1 MDLKKLIGEMTQ
13 ARGLPGYEGDVAA
26 IFCREMEKIGLKT
39 DTDAIGNATAY
50 MGKAGGP
57 RIMAT
62 AHLDEIGLIVT
73 EILDDGALRFT
84 RMGGVDPRILPG
96 SKVRVYTKEGKLT
109 GVIGAK
115 PPHLLTAAERKKN
128 LEMKDM
134 YIDMGMSAERVKQTV
149 RVGDL
154 VALDGP
160 LTELAG
166 GRLASKTMDDRA
178 CVAAMCLAAEQLKDV
193 DLKGEV
199 CFVAAGQEE
208 VGSRGATTATYRLN
222 PDLAIAFDVTHGQM
236 PDCKPQE
243 VFPLDKVVMSI
254 GPNIHPAMHA
264 RIMETARKNGIAV
277 QGCVCG
283 GLTST
288 DAEVTQV
295 SRMGV
300 PTVLIELPLKYMH
313 TTVETLSL
321 DTTREC
327 ARLLSCFV
335 REILAE
341 WGNIQWQ

>member
-134 YIDMGMSAERVKQTV
+134 YIDMGMSAERIREIQKISQEPVSLETPIGEEEDSQL
-149 RVGDL
+149 GDFIEDSQA
-154 VALDGP
+154 VAPPEAASDSMLREQLEQVLDG
-160 LTELAG
+160 LA
-166 GRLASKTMDDRA
+166 DRERK
-178 CVAAMCLAAEQLKDV
+178 VIKLRFGLEDGHPRTL
-193 DLKGEV
+193 
-199 CFVAAGQEE
+199 EE
-208 VGSRGATTATYRLN
+208 VGRE
-222 PDLAIAFDVTHGQM
+222 F
-236 PDCKPQE
+236 
-243 VFPLDKVVMSI
+243 
-254 GPNIHPAMHA
+254 
-264 RIMETARKNGIAV
+264 
-277 QGCVCG
+277 
-283 GLTST
+283 
-288 DAEVTQV
+288 
-295 SRMGV
+295 GV
-300 PTVLIELPLKYMH
+300 
-313 TTVETLSL
+313 
-321 DTTREC
+321 TRE
-327 ARLLSCFV
+327 RIRQIESKT
-335 REILAE
+335 LAKLRHPSRSGKLKDYME
-341 WGNIQWQ
+341 E